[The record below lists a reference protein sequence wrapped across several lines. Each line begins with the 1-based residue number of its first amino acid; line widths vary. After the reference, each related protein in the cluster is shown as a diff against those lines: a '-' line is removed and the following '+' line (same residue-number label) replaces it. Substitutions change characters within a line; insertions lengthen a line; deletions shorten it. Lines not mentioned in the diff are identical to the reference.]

1 MNLRGSLSF
10 STKEL
15 ALISVLSSL
24 WVVSQIYLGPTI
36 SQLTQVHGAVQR
48 VLGWLLMLTLAEL
61 TGKFGRATMM
71 AAIASLASR
80 IIRLGRIYSL
90 FVGFGYA
97 LGGLAFDLLYF
108 LPITEK
114 LEGRKKKAYLLGIS
128 VVSGAV
134 ALIPYYLVYR
144 LWVMSSEGFIIWIS
158 LNIPRM
164 INSVVLNVLGTLIG
178 ISLIPQFEVL
188 ASKITVNRRE

>member
-1 MNLRGSLSF
+1 
-10 STKEL
+10 
-15 ALISVLSSL
+15 
-24 WVVSQIYLGPTI
+24 
-36 SQLTQVHGAVQR
+36 
-48 VLGWLLMLTLAEL
+48 MLTLAEL

-80 IIRLGRIYSL
+80 IIRPGRIYSL

-114 LEGRKKKAYLLGIS
+114 LEGRKKKAYSLGIS

-134 ALIPYYLVYR
+134 ALIPYYLIYR

-178 ISLIPQFEVL
+178 ISLIPKFEVL
-188 ASKITVNRRE
+188 ASKITENRRE